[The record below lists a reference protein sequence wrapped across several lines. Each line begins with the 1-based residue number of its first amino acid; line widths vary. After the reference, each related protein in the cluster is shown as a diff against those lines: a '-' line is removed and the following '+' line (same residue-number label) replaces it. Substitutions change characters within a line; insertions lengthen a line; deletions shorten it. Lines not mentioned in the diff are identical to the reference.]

1 MEFINSIIRILEMKW
16 PQFLPALDPAI
27 ISFGFI
33 SELVTQENKLRRD
46 EERPPLWLSPRGK
59 DIW

>member
-1 MEFINSIIRILEMKW
+1 MKW

-33 SELVTQENKLRRD
+33 FELVTQENKLRRD